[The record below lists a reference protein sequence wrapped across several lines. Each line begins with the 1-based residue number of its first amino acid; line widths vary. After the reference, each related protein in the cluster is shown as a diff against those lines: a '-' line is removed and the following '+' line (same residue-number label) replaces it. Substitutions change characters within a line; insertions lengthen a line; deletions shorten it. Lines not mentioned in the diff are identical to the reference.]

1 MRLCVFC
8 GSKHGVRPEYREA
21 ARRFGTLMAEQGVG
35 LVYGG
40 GAIGLM
46 GEVADAALAGGGE
59 VIGVIP
65 RFLSGAE
72 IAHPGLTDLHV
83 VDSMHER
90 KARMAELADGFAAL
104 PGGIGTL
111 EELNEVLTW
120 AQLRLHAKPIGLL
133 NVAGFYDGF
142 LAFLRITVREGFLAE
157 EHCRLLLTAREPEG
171 LLLKLRAKQAAGPV
185 KTEWV

>member
-8 GSKHGVRPEYREA
+8 GSKHGVRPEYGQA
-21 ARRFGTLMAEQGVG
+21 ARRFGTLMAEQGIG

-46 GEVADAALAGGGE
+46 GEVADAVLAGGGE
-59 VIGVIP
+59 AIGVIP

-72 IAHPGLTDLHV
+72 IAHPGLTELHV
-83 VDSMHER
+83 VESMHER

-111 EELNEVLTW
+111 EELNEILTW

-142 LAFLRITVREGFLAE
+142 LEFLRLTVREGFLAE
-157 EHCRLLLTAREPEG
+157 EHCRLLLAERAPEE
-171 LLLKLRAKQAAGPV
+171 LLLKLRAGRKGGSV
-185 KTEWV
+185 KTDLV